1 MSYDLFLYVSSSKFK
16 NANLLRHSF
25 GEFEDTHSL
34 KLDFEPIFPTN
45 QEIPSLIRSAD
56 LMPITPIILSLT
68 RTSNNANNDT
78 KNEINPHFKDEDFD
92 GILIFDTL

>member
-1 MSYDLFLYVSSSKFK
+1 MLFYDFFSLNACSSKFE
-16 NANLLRHSF
+16 NVNLLRHSF

-34 KLDFEPIFPTN
+34 KLDFEPTFPTN

-56 LMPITPIILSLT
+56 LVPITLSLT
-68 RTSNNANNDT
+68 RTSNSANN
-78 KNEINPHFKDEDFD
+78 NAVNGINPRFKDEGFD